1 MVYSKLAV
9 GKSTKKYILEKFI
22 DSEKFW
28 RMKLIPSVQE
38 VVTQLKILNRTIVSK
53 IVHMT

>member
-1 MVYSKLAV
+1 MVFSKLAV

-38 VVTQLKILNRTIVSK
+38 VVTQLKIANRTISQ
-53 IVHMT
+53 IDFI